1 MVGVLQGTVPYPFS
15 LLSSFLPFL
24 RLKDSALTS
33 DELFACYKSIVINTR
48 RMYHDCNL
56 IHGDLSEYNLLWWN
70 SQCYII
76 DVSQSVEQSHP
87 LALEFLR
94 KDLSN
99 ITDFFGK
106 KGLTPLL
113 SKVTLF
119 QFIVNKE
126 PMNPLNNVFYEN
138 PLEMIE
144 KVEYQEYLKKLENKL
159 DLLLEDSAIAVSSSV
174 NLQNFSVSDFN
185 PLIEGGSSS
194 SNFKNHEEMEKEA
207 VEKAQR
213 LEAQQEVDE
222 AVFLQSFIPTSLNEI
237 ANPYKEIELLK
248 GGQREKI
255 YQDAVMNMLGS
266 SVTNAK
272 KCEAEENSEEEQDDE
287 SEEDEEEILQSL
299 IAKLSKPSGSSTET
313 GMFANAS
320 TSSSSKQEKKKK
332 SQKESSS
339 SKIPLEKEEV
349 SNKPE
354 QDTSDEREDNEE
366 DEEEE
371 EEDSEEEEDVDS
383 QDEENEEDVSGSGKY
398 RRTLP
403 PRDLLAERLKEKE
416 ARKEAKKLTK
426 EAKAAKRQNKIPKH
440 VKKRAMK
447 SGKK

>member
-1 MVGVLQGTVPYPFS
+1 
-15 LLSSFLPFL
+15 
-24 RLKDSALTS
+24 LKDSTLSS

-70 SQCYII
+70 QQCYII

-113 SKVTLF
+113 SKVALF
-119 QFIVNKE
+119 QFIVAKE
-126 PMNPLNNVFYEN
+126 PVNPLNNIFYEN
-138 PLEMIE
+138 PVEMIE
-144 KVEYQEYLKKLENKL
+144 KHEYQEYLKKLEIKL
-159 DLLLEDSAIAVSSSV
+159 DSLLEDSAINESE
-174 NLQNFSVSDFN
+174 NCFQNFSVSALN
-185 PLIEGGSSS
+185 SSLDGFS
-194 SNFKNHEEMEKEA
+194 SLNLTQQEENKKQAEA
-207 VEKAQR
+207 EAQQR
-213 LEAQQEVDE
+213 YEAQQEVDE

-255 YQDAVMNMLGS
+255 YSDAVMNMLGGAPS
-266 SVTNAK
+266 SDMNADNDD
-272 KCEAEENSEEEQDDE
+272 EDDDDE
-287 SEEDEEEILQSL
+287 SEDEEEILQSL
-299 IAKLSKPSGSSTET
+299 IAKLSKPSGSSSET
-313 GMFANAS
+313 GMFAAES
-320 TSSSSKQEKKKK
+320 TANQEKKMKKKTKK
-332 SQKESSS
+332 SSADDETNDKPQHDSSS
-339 SKIPLEKEEV
+339 EEKE
-349 SNKPE
+349 
-354 QDTSDEREDNEE
+354 DDEGDGDEE
-366 DEEEE
+366 D
-371 EEDSEEEEDVDS
+371 DDGDDDDDDGDNS
-383 QDEENEEDVSGSGKY
+383 QDEEDDDDDDEDVTASGKY